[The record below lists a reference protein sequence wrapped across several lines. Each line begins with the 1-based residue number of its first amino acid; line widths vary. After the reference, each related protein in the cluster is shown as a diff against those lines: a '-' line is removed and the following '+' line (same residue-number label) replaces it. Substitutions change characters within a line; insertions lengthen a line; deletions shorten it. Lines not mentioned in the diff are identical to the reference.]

1 MKIASLPLKSAL
13 TVLLALLEI
22 VSSAPVYAADPVAI
36 TVRVEAKPDPVRAVG
51 VVFSS
56 SGSKEIAE
64 TKIKKIGDKLFEVEF
79 LVDRSNLREDSVASA
94 VAYDANGTASYAN
107 VTPALL
113 SEARTLL
120 ASIPECPAEDIS
132 KIAQLTS
139 PGTLQQLVDV
149 RAERA
154 ELVRTR
160 IARVLD
166 AKFLAKLQKFEEVL
180 GLSRPTELS
189 AQLPAPE
196 LIDRLSRID
205 HAYKKYQSE
214 KPKSPK

>member
-1 MKIASLPLKSAL
+1 MKSFARN
-13 TVLLALLEI
+13 
-22 VSSAPVYAADPVAI
+22 SAPLFMLLTALVSGWCSPAIAADTVNV

-51 VVFSS
+51 LVFSS
-56 SGSKEIAE
+56 TSSTEIADA
-64 TKIKKIGDKLFEVEF
+64 TITKIGDKLFEVRF
-79 LVDRSNLREDSVASA
+79 AVDRASLRPDSVASA
-94 VAYDANGTASYAN
+94 IAYDPAGTTFYAN

-113 SEARTLL
+113 SETRTLL
-120 ASIPECPAEDIS
+120 ESIPDCPAQDTTQ
-132 KIAQLTS
+132 IAQLTS

-154 ELVRTR
+154 ELVRLR
-160 IARVLD
+160 IARVMD

-180 GLSRPTELS
+180 GLSRATELS

-205 HAYKKYQSE
+205 HAFKKYQSQ
-214 KPKSPK
+214 KPKSAK

>member
-1 MKIASLPLKSAL
+1 MKIASLFLRAL
-13 TVLLALLEI
+13 PIALITASYSTL
-22 VSSAPVYAADPVAI
+22 SYAADPLAI
-36 TVRVEAKPDPVRAVG
+36 TVTVEAKPDPIRAVG
-51 VVFSS
+51 LVFSS
-56 SGSKEIAE
+56 AGSKEIAD
-64 TKIKKIGDKLFEVEF
+64 TKITKIGDKLFQVEF
-79 LVDRSNLREDSVASA
+79 SVDRASLREDSVASA
-94 VAYDANGTASYAN
+94 VAYDASGTASYAN

-113 SEARTLL
+113 SETRAIIE
-120 ASIPECPAEDIS
+120 AIPDCPAEDVS
-132 KIAQLTS
+132 KIAQVTS

-166 AKFLAKLQKFEEVL
+166 PKFLAKLQKFEEVL

-214 KPKSPK
+214 KPKSTK

>member
-1 MKIASLPLKSAL
+1 MNIASLPLTYL
-13 TVLLALLEI
+13 LITFLALVGI
-22 VSSAPVYAADPVAI
+22 VHSTPVYAADPVAI
-36 TVRVEAKPDPVRAVG
+36 TVRVEAKPEPVRAVG
-51 VVFSS
+51 LIFSS
-56 SGSKEIAE
+56 SGSQEIAD
-64 TKIKKIGDKLFEVEF
+64 TKINKIGDKLFQIEF
-79 LVDRSNLREDSVASA
+79 SVDRSILHQDSVASA
-94 VAYDANGTASYAN
+94 IAYDANGTASYAN

-120 ASIPECPAEDIS
+120 ESIPDCPAEDIS

-166 AKFLAKLQKFEEVL
+166 PKFLAKLQKFEEVL

-189 AQLPAPE
+189 PQLPAPE

-214 KPKSPK
+214 KPKSLK